1 MIQKIRTVK
10 LPGNCLYSALKLSKE
25 IAVSES
31 DTAFLLPL
39 HIIRYFCVGP
49 PPDLGKAVHTDVEQR
64 RRL

>member
-10 LPGNCLYSALKLSKE
+10 LPGNCPETACILPSNCLKK
-25 IAVSES
+25 AVSES

-49 PPDLGKAVHTDVEQR
+49 PPDLGKAVHTDVE
-64 RRL
+64 